1 MSEPSGERTRR
12 RVALLVVALALLV
25 LAATAALTVRGGG
38 SGESTVTGPTAT
50 DSDPSYGGPTPTF
63 DQREVRDVEGN
74 VSAGRIPVFTHRS
87 ARLEDLAAPGVVKP
101 VRLRIPSLEVDA
113 PVSGVGAHELTGEL
127 DVPADEALVSWYEH
141 GPSPGGRGSAMLA
154 GHVDYDG
161 RAGVFYR
168 LRWLDPGQEFEVGYE
183 DGSSRAFEVVGRQQF
198 DKDHLPTTQLFS
210 EDGEPTVV
218 LVTCG
223 GEFDEGR
230 RSYSDNLVVYATP
243 A

>member
-1 MSEPSGERTRR
+1 MRR
-12 RVALLVVALALLV
+12 RVALLVAALALLA
-25 LAATAALTVRGGG
+25 LAATAALSVSGGTPEV
-38 SGESTVTGPTAT
+38 SGVTGPTAK
-50 DSDPSYGGPTPTF
+50 DSDPTYGGPTPTF

-74 VSAGRIPVFTHRS
+74 VSGGRIPAFTHRS
-87 ARLEDLAAPGVVKP
+87 ARLEDLVAPVVVKP

-113 PVSGVGAHELTGEL
+113 PVLGVGADEITGEL
-127 DVPADEALVSWYEH
+127 DVPPDETLVSWYEH
-141 GPSPGGRGSAMLA
+141 GPTPGARGSAMLA

-183 DGSSRAFEVVGRQQF
+183 DGTSRTFEVVGRQQF
-198 DKDHLPTTQLFS
+198 DKELLPTTRLFA
-210 EDGEPTVV
+210 EDGEPTVA

-230 RSYSDNLVVYATP
+230 RSYSDNLVVYAAP

>member
-1 MSEPSGERTRR
+1 VKRR
-12 RVALLVVALALLV
+12 RVALFVVALALLV
-25 LAATAALTVRGGG
+25 LAATAALTVRGARG
-38 SGESTVTGPTAT
+38 SSTTTPTAT
-50 DSDPSYGGPTPTF
+50 DSDPTYGGPTPTF
-63 DQREVRDVEGN
+63 DEREVRDVEGN

-87 ARLEDLAAPGVVKP
+87 ARLEDLQAPVIVKP

-113 PVSGVGAHELTGEL
+113 PVLGVGAHDLTREL
-127 DVPADEALVSWYEH
+127 DVPADETLVSWYEH

-168 LRWLDPGQEFEVGYE
+168 LRWLDPGQEFEIGYE
-183 DGSSRAFEVVGRQQF
+183 DGTSRTFEVVGREQF
-198 DKDHLPTTQLFS
+198 DKEHLPTTQLFS
-210 EDGEPTVV
+210 EDGDATVV

>member
-1 MSEPSGERTRR
+1 MTRR
-12 RVALLVVALALLV
+12 RVACFVVALALLV
-25 LAATAALTVRGGG
+25 LAATATLTVRGGG
-38 SGESTVTGPTAT
+38 DGGSSVTSPTAR
-50 DSDPSYGGPTPTF
+50 DSDPTYGGPTPTF

-74 VSAGRIPVFTHRS
+74 VSGGRVPVFTHRS
-87 ARLEDLAAPGVVKP
+87 ARLEDLVAPVVMNP
-101 VRLRIPSLEVDA
+101 VRLRVPSLEVDA
-113 PVSGVGAHELTGEL
+113 PVLGVGAHEITGEL
-127 DVPADEALVSWYEH
+127 DVPADETLVTWYQH

-183 DGSSRAFEVVGRQQF
+183 DGTSRTFEVVGRQQF
-198 DKDHLPTTQLFS
+198 EKDHLPTTRLFA

>member
-1 MSEPSGERTRR
+1 MTRR
-12 RVALLVVALALLV
+12 RIAVLVVALALLV
-25 LAATAALTVRGGG
+25 LGATAALTVRVGG
-38 SGESTVTGPTAT
+38 SGGSGVTGPTAR
-50 DSDPSYGGPTPTF
+50 DSDTTDGGTTPTF

-74 VSAGRIPVFTHRS
+74 VTGGRIPVFTHRS
-87 ARLEDLAAPGVVKP
+87 ARLEDLVAPVVVKP

-113 PVSGVGAHELTGEL
+113 PVLGVGAHDLTGEL
-127 DVPADEALVSWYEH
+127 DVPPDETVVSWYEH

-168 LRWLDPGQEFEVGYE
+168 LRWLDPGQEFEVAYE
-183 DGSSRAFEVVGRQQF
+183 DGTSRTFEVVGRQQF
-198 DKDHLPTTQLFS
+198 DKEHLPTTQLFS
-210 EDGEPTVV
+210 EDGDPTVV

-243 A
+243 S